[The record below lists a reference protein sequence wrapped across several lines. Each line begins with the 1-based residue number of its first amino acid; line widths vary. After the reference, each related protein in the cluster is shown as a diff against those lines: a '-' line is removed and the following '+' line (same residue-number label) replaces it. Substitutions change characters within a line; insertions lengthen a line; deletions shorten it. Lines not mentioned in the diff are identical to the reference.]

1 MDILLTGVAGTSLA
15 DWMRL
20 SRWGYAGVNALHV
33 LGIALLVGAIT
44 SLDLRLLGWHRRLPL
59 APLRRLLQPVALA
72 GFSLALGAGLLL
84 FLADPIGYAAMP
96 LFWLKLSLIAIA
108 IANALALNLYP
119 GVEHASPRR
128 LRLAGGLSLLL
139 WLAALACGRFLAF
152 V

>member
-15 DWMRL
+15 EWMRL

-84 FLADPIGYAAMP
+84 FLADPTGYAAMP
-96 LFWLKLSLIAIA
+96 LFWLKLSLIALA

-119 GVEHASPRR
+119 GVEHASPAR